1 MAVRGKEKKVKEK
14 EKQGKGWWGEKI
26 KPERGREGRR
36 EKEKELSYK
45 QNKQVFICF
54 KFD

>member
-1 MAVRGKEKKVKEK
+1 MQCCDSGFHFQKHAPKKEGRKA
-14 EKQGKGWWGEKI
+14 
-26 KPERGREGRR
+26 GREGGKEAGW

-54 KFD
+54 IFD